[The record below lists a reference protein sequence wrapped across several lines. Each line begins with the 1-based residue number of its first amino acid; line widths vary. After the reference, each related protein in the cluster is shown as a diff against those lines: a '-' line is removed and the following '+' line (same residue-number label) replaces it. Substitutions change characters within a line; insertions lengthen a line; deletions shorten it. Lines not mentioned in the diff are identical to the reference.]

1 LLLPQ
6 SLVAQTN
13 QEAVMSARTFPN
25 RRPVLRG
32 TGPAISLVMILAAS
46 PAMAAPMAG
55 GSAYD
60 LSVNVSILT
69 AIPSLVV
76 PSQAQ
81 VNFSP
86 QAAAFSDSQT
96 AGPLSFSNVPV
107 SPQITLQTGLTSAD
121 TAWFPPSTPGGF
133 LIVGSEA
140 SVTNVNLSAASP
152 PTTHYLDLTAS
163 LVRSTAVV
171 SGYCPPVAIAKA
183 THITETMSNIAADAV
198 FGNDFDL
205 GNLRGGTGAG
215 GGVNSNGDDSSN
227 AGVSVSVNG
236 NAFAGVTNNPP
247 PNSQTCL
254 PGNVAC
260 LTLNE
265 QTVTGDG
272 VSTLSVSRNGLH
284 LTANIPGVVAADVI
298 LAHSSASVACN

>member
-1 LLLPQ
+1 MSARNFPNPRPTPRIAALAS
-6 SLVAQTN
+6 SLVA
-13 QEAVMSARTFPN
+13 
-25 RRPVLRG
+25 
-32 TGPAISLVMILAAS
+32 ILAAAS
-46 PAMAAPMAG
+46 ATAAPMAG

-69 AIPSLVV
+69 AIPALVV

-96 AGPLSFSNVPV
+96 AGPLNLGNVPV

-121 TAWFPPSTPGGF
+121 TAWFPPATPSGF

-163 LVRSTAVV
+163 LVRSSAVV

-183 THITETMSNIAADAV
+183 ARMAETVNNIAADAV

-236 NAFAGVTNNPP
+236 NAFAGVAVNPP
-247 PNSQTCL
+247 PNTQTCL
-254 PGNVAC
+254 PANVAC

-272 VSTLSVSRNGLH
+272 VSALSVSRNGLH
-284 LTANIPGVVAADVI
+284 LTANIPGVVTADVI